1 MTFKPYHDP
10 THLYFVTATLLG
22 WQQLFVQ
29 PDYTRIVLDSLDWHR
44 RQGRWNLYA
53 YVVMPHHLHT
63 IIKPCEGQTIS
74 SVLQSF
80 GSFTAH
86 SIQARLRTDQR
97 HDLLA
102 FFAQHRERDAS
113 ERHQIWQ
120 PIQAKN
126 ITSPSFLREK
136 LEYIHNNPVA
146 KKWRLASERAE
157 YAYSSARFYDRGLAP
172 TIEVDD
178 IREWFE

>member
-1 MTFKPYHDP
+1 VTFKPHHDP

-22 WQQLFVQ
+22 WQQLFTQ
-29 PDYTRIVLDSLDWHR
+29 PDYARIVLDSLDWHR
-44 RQGRWNLYA
+44 RNNRWNLYA
-53 YVVMPHHLHT
+53 YVVMPNHLHA
-63 IIKPCEGQTIS
+63 IIKPCEGRTIS

-86 SIQARLRTDQR
+86 SILARLRADQNN
-97 HDLLA
+97 DLLA

-126 ITSPSFLREK
+126 VTSLRFLREK
-136 LEYIHNNPVA
+136 LEYIHNNPLA
-146 KKWRLASERAE
+146 KKWHLAGDRAD
-157 YAYSSARFYDRGLAP
+157 YIYSSAGFYDRGLVP
-172 TIEVDD
+172 VIEVDD